1 MGPPVLPPS
10 QKEGQ
15 GLFITLS
22 GVTIDAEDGEG
33 LVFHPRNERPLV
45 GIHRT
50 AGASPIAPEVEHHD
64 LAAVVGKL
72 HFLAIDILA
81 NDLGSHLADREELG
95 RLLLNDHVLHH
106 RALID
111 HELRMLCDERFSDFL
126 KLFFLIWISLDADHA
141 GVERAAAH
149 LRRGEGHD
157 EIGEAWVVEMVLGED
172 LDERGIQ
179 SALATKAGD
188 PDCGIDHGRIAGGGG
203 DDGIESLAEWLIESG
218 IEPYDHQEEA
228 ILELYEGKNVILNTP
243 TGSGKSLVALALH
256 FRAIC
261 QGRRSYYTVPIK
273 ALANEKFLSLCETFG
288 PENVG
293 MITGD
298 ATVNAQ
304 APVDEIIMDEFHY
317 YSDHERGVAWQIPLL
332 TLPQARFLL
341 MSATLGETAFFQK
354 ELTTLTGAETVLVK
368 SEDRPVPLE
377 FSYSTT
383 ALEDQV
389 EELVEAG
396 KAPIYLVHFT
406 QLACARTAQNLMSR
420 NFCSKEEKAGIAE
433 VLKDAD
439 FKSPYGKEVKKL
451 LRHGLGIHHAG
462 LLPKYR
468 VLVEKLAQRG
478 LMKVICGTDTLGVG
492 VNVPIRTVLFTQ
504 LYKFGGQSTKIL
516 AVRDFRQICG
526 RAGRRGFDDVGY
538 VVAQAP
544 EYVIDNLKADA
555 KAAAKGKKSKAQKK
569 KPPEKGFVNWDEKTY
584 AKLQTAPPEKL
595 ISSFNVRHGTLLNV
609 LSREFE
615 DGCGELRRI
624 IEASHETPVRKA
636 ALRKQAFALFR
647 GLVEGE
653 ILTIIPKAE
662 RRGPAKVKLNVE
674 LQDDFTMN
682 QALGLYLIET
692 IPKLDREAPDY
703 VVNMLSLIEAILE
716 DPTAVI
722 RKQVDKIKS
731 AMVAQMKED
740 GVEYDDRMEALEQV
754 EHPKPGKDFIYQT
767 YNDFVLV
774 NPWAK
779 EAGVR
784 PKSIVRE
791 MFEDWSS
798 FEDYVKNYGLERSE
812 AVLLRHLSEVYKVL
826 VQTVPPALKTEEVEE
841 AESFLEGMVREV
853 DSSLI
858 DEWEKLRDADDAG
871 AEPTDEAPKQ
881 AAKEVPFTRK
891 KAEFLR
897 AARRAVFDVVK
908 DLSRE
913 NYESAAERCGVTPQ
927 EIREMMTGYF
937 EEHGQIR
944 MDPEARSTKHLR
956 IEGDR
961 YEQVL
966 IDEEGLNDW
975 SATFEINRP
984 KSDQENR
991 AVLTLTGLGPFS

>member
-1 MGPPVLPPS
+1 MAQLDPAKVS
-10 QKEGQ
+10 D
-15 GLFITLS
+15 
-22 GVTIDAEDGEG
+22 VT
-33 LVFHPRNERPLV
+33 
-45 GIHRT
+45 
-50 AGASPIAPEVEHHD
+50 SS
-64 LAAVVGKL
+64 AAVLDV
-72 HFLAIDILA
+72 FL
-81 NDLGSHLADREELG
+81 
-95 RLLLNDHVLHH
+95 
-106 RALID
+106 
-111 HELRMLCDERFSDFL
+111 
-126 KLFFLIWISLDADHA
+126 
-141 GVERAAAH
+141 
-149 LRRGEGHD
+149 
-157 EIGEAWVVEMVLGED
+157 
-172 LDERGIQ
+172 
-179 SALATKAGD
+179 
-188 PDCGIDHGRIAGGGG
+188 
-203 DDGIESLAEWLIESG
+203 EWLIESG

-298 ATVNAQ
+298 ATVNAE
-304 APVDEIIMDEFHY
+304 APVICCTAEILSNLALREGSMAKVDEVIMDEFHY
-317 YSDHERGVAWQIPLL
+317 YSDHERGVAWQVPLL

-341 MSATLGETAFFQK
+341 MSATLGETEFFQK
-354 ELTTLTGAETVLVK
+354 ELTALTGAETVLVK

-377 FSYSTT
+377 FTYSTT
-383 ALEDQV
+383 SLEDRV
-389 EELVEAG
+389 EELVEG
-396 KAPIYLVHFT
+396 DQAPIYLVHFT

-420 NFCSKEEKAGIAE
+420 NFCSKEEKAEISK
-433 VLKDAD
+433 VLEDAD
-439 FKSPYGKEVKKL
+439 FKSPYGKEMKKL

-468 VLVEKLAQRG
+468 VLVEKLAQKG

-504 LYKFGGQSTKIL
+504 LYKYGGQSTKIL

-544 EYVIDNLKADA
+544 EYVIENLKSDA
-555 KAAAKGKKSKAQKK
+555 KAAAKGKKSKGQKK
-569 KPPEKGFVNWDEKTY
+569 KPPEKGFVNWDEKTFE
-584 AKLQTAPPEKL
+584 KLQSAPPEKL
-595 ISSFNVRHGTLLNV
+595 VSSFNIRHGTLLNV
-609 LSREFE
+609 LSREYE
-615 DGCGELRRI
+615 DGCAELRRI
-624 IEASHETPVRKA
+624 IGVCHETPVRKK

-647 GLVEGE
+647 GLVEGNV
-653 ILTIIPKAE
+653 LTIIPKAE
-662 RRGPAKVKLNVE
+662 RMGPAKVRLNVE

-722 RKQVDKIKS
+722 RKQVDKIKT
-731 AMVAQMKED
+731 ALVAQMKED
-740 GVEYDDRMEALEQV
+740 GVEYDDRMEALDEV

-767 YNDFVLV
+767 YNDFVLQ

-841 AESFLEGMVREV
+841 AESYLEGMVREV

-858 DEWEKLRDADDAG
+858 DEWEKLRNPEG
-871 AEPTDEAPKQ
+871 ESAEVEKAPV
-881 AAKEVPFTRK
+881 KEVSFTRK

-897 AARRAVFDVVK
+897 ATRRAVFDFVK
-908 DLSRE
+908 ELSRE
-913 NYESAAERCGVTPQ
+913 NYEGAAELVGGKSI
-927 EIREMMTGYF
+927 EIRELMSGYF
-937 EEHGQIR
+937 EAHGIIR
-944 MDPEARSTKHLR
+944 MDPEARSTKYLR

-961 YEQVL
+961 LEQIL

-975 SATFEINRP
+975 SAVLEVDRA
-984 KSDQENR
+984 KSDEEYR
-991 AVLTLTGLGPFS
+991 VVLRLLRVGPF